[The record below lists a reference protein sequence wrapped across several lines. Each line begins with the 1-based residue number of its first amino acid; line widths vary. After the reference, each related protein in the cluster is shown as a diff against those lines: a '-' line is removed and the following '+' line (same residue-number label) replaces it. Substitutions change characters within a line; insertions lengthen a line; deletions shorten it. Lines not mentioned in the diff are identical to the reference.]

1 MVFSRFSTIRKKS
14 DHRTFASPSPM
25 THLHP
30 YCPLLPHSPAALIRV
45 DTCDARSH
53 AFCGTHTATAQHL
66 RGRRWLHIS
75 STAHC
80 SLFTAHWTYTFSAKE
95 KDVETGL
102 SYFGSRYYSS
112 DLSIWLSVDPMSA
125 KYPSLS
131 PYTYCADNPVKLV
144 DPNGEDYEVVV
155 ENNTITIRAT
165 YYAANEKDFKQLKK
179 GLDSWNR
186 QSGVYELQTGNGD
199 SYTINFELTPVLDA
213 EKFKDA
219 SRESNEIRGSTCNAF
234 TIRDNYWGYQEDDR
248 GTTRNGHVCYVKS
261 NSPFRTTIHE
271 IGHTLGLGE
280 FNGDNV
286 MTQGG
291 NSAVITKKHIMRILD
306 NVGFRCVGDSSNGD
320 QITTPQAKGESSRVF
335 SGIVKYKKQ
344 KK

>member
-1 MVFSRFSTIRKKS
+1 MIAVTVGNCFLLTTSFSHINFMVFSRFSTIRKKS

-131 PYTYCADNPVKLV
+131 PYTYCANNPVRCV
-144 DPNGEDYEVVV
+144 DPNGEDPIYAKNIWGKVKKIGDDGQCGSGSYLVRSNTARAVKAATKAGEFYTGDLSASDEVFHIP
-155 ENNTITIRAT
+155 TGQKQ
-165 YYAANEKDFKQLKK
+165 KDVQTTVQNSLA
-179 GLDSWNR
+179 
-186 QSGVYELQTGNGD
+186 SG
-199 SYTINFELTPVLDA
+199 
-213 EKFKDA
+213 
-219 SRESNEIRGSTCNAF
+219 
-234 TIRDNYWGYQEDDR
+234 
-248 GTTRNGHVCYVKS
+248 
-261 NSPFRTTIHE
+261 NSPNTRVE
-271 IGHTLGLGE
+271 YGGH
-280 FNGDNV
+280 
-286 MTQGG
+286 
-291 NSAVITKKHIMRILD
+291 SI
-306 NVGFRCVGDSSNGD
+306 
-320 QITTPQAKGESSRVF
+320 
-335 SGIVKYKKQ
+335 
-344 KK
+344 

>member
-1 MVFSRFSTIRKKS
+1 MNPIRAYNTFRHPHTIRQQ
-14 DHRTFASPSPM
+14 
-25 THLHP
+25 
-30 YCPLLPHSPAALIRV
+30 
-45 DTCDARSH
+45 
-53 AFCGTHTATAQHL
+53 GL
-66 RGRRWLHIS
+66 RGNRAHVLFYRASVPSGHGGRRVTLFYRAFAPTGAGANTSHPTANS
-75 STAHC
+75 S
-80 SLFTAHWTYTFSAKE
+80 YTFSAKE
-95 KDVETGL
+95 RDPETGL

-112 DLSIWLSVDPMSA
+112 DLSVWLSVDPMSD

-131 PYTYCADNPVKLV
+131 PYTYCANNPVKLV
-144 DPNGEDYEVVV
+144 DPDGEDYEVVV
-155 ENNTITIRAT
+155 EKNTITIRAT
-165 YYAANEKDFKQLKK
+165 YYAANEKDFKQLRK

-186 QSGVYELQTGNGD
+186 QSGVYELQTGNGE

-234 TIRDNYWGYQEDDR
+234 TICDNYWGYQENDR

-306 NVGFRCVGDSSNGD
+306 HVGFLCTGDSSNGD
-320 QITTPQAKGESSRVF
+320 QITTPRAKGESNRTF